1 MRCEKLTRQKKKTC
15 FYTQPTSKDQEDSLI
30 FHTTT
35 RKKYQKTS
43 RNLQKLFVT
52 Q

>member
-1 MRCEKLTRQKKKTC
+1 MKCEKLTRQKKKTS
-15 FYTQPTSKDQEDSLI
+15 FYTQLKSKDQEDSLT
-30 FHTTT
+30 FPTTT